1 MTTKLLEEI
10 LSKALKAIDMWLRA
24 RIRMCIWKQWKT
36 IQKRRRALMI
46 LGEPR
51 WLAEGLSNPRKGCM
65 AIAKGG
71 LGSLISAK
79 ILKLKGMLSL
89 TDYYQKV
96 HSY

>member
-1 MTTKLLEEI
+1 MKTVLRT
-10 LSKALKAIDMWLRA
+10 IDKWLRV

-46 LGEPR
+46 LGAPK
-51 WLAEGLSNPRKGCM
+51 WLAKGLSNLRKGCM

-71 LGSLISAK
+71 LGKLISNK
-79 ILKLKGMLSL
+79 ILKLKGLLSL
-89 TDYYQKV
+89 TDHYQEV